1 MKQQTTTANF
11 CPACGSAAGGELNS
25 SCKVCGKL
33 LKEGY
38 FPLDNL
44 RASYLRKTLYQPQP
58 NEERKEMKNL
68 FEENK
73 NTASETARAFAVYSM
88 VPYLGILFCPGAV
101 VMGGVGMLVS
111 YRKPALGGGRTS
123 AWSIVGG
130 FLVLAFQIFLW
141 WLLYYIPTLERHF

>member
-1 MKQQTTTANF
+1 MARKVKVESY
-11 CPACGSAAGGELNS
+11 CPACGASLSGERNI
-25 SCKVCGKL
+25 SCAVCGKL

-44 RASYLRKTLYQPQP
+44 RASYRRRSWETENK
-58 NEERKEMKNL
+58 KEVTNL

-73 NTASETARAFAVYSM
+73 NTASEAAWAFTVYSM

-101 VMGGVGMLVS
+101 LMGSVGALVS
-111 YRKPALGGGRTS
+111 YRKPNLGGGRTS
-123 AWSIVGG
+123 LMSIAGG
-130 FLVLAFQIFLW
+130 FLVLGIQIFLW

>member
-1 MKQQTTTANF
+1 MKQEVATKNI
-11 CPACGSAAGGELNS
+11 CSACGTVSVDDDAA

-44 RASYLRKTLYQPQP
+44 RASYKKQTWQ
-58 NEERKEMKNL
+58 NEERKEMKSL

-73 NTASETARAFAVYSM
+73 NAASETARAFAIYSM

-123 AWSIVGG
+123 AWSIAGG